1 MNREQMTPRATV
13 LAAYNS
19 RSRVTRG
26 DDGAIRLFW
35 GMMSLAMDG
44 AEFLGFAGMVAEAAG
59 CAVRCGELARGSC
72 GRVAL
77 CSMGQIK
84 LSHGSLT
91 LWFSPEE
98 FEAFC
103 RLVVGARRRL
113 ADCAP
118 APSLGLP
125 WAPREEGFFGP
136 N

>member
-1 MNREQMTPRATV
+1 MHPGLRATV

-35 GMMSLAMDG
+35 GMMSVEMNG
-44 AEFLGFAGMVAEAAG
+44 AAFLDFVGLVVEAAERG
-59 CAVRCGELARGSC
+59 VRCGELARGSR
-72 GRVAL
+72 GRVIR
-77 CSMGQIK
+77 CSMGQIMV
-84 LSHGSLT
+84 SHGGLA

-98 FEAFC
+98 FEEFH

-113 ADCAP
+113 ADSAP
-118 APSLGLP
+118 APRMGLP
-125 WAPREEGFFGP
+125 WAPREEGYFAR

>member
-1 MNREQMTPRATV
+1 MRPGPRVTV

-26 DDGAIRLFW
+26 DDGVIRLFW
-35 GMMSLAMDG
+35 GMMSVGMNEG
-44 AEFLGFAGMVAEAAG
+44 EFLDLAGLVVEAAG
-59 CAVRCGELARGSC
+59 CEVRCGELARGSC
-72 GRVAL
+72 GRVVR

-84 LSHGSLT
+84 LSHGSLI

-98 FEAFC
+98 FEEFC
-103 RLVVGARRRL
+103 RLVVGARQRL

-118 APSLGLP
+118 APRLGLP
-125 WAPREEGFFGP
+125 WAPREEGFFGH